1 MSDFLQVST
10 HQASF
15 NGNTV
20 PLENLCISITDCP
33 HSTPKWTD
41 DGLIVLRSNN
51 IKGGVLDLSAPSY
64 TDPLAFQERIKR
76 ATPEAGDI
84 VITREAPMGE
94 VCLIP
99 DGLKCCLGQRMVLL
113 KVDPTKISSQ
123 YLLFALQSEFVQ
135 KQIRKSDRTGSTVSN
150 LCIPDLK
157 ALEIPILFNTD
168 GIAAILKSIT
178 GKIELNNRINAELE
192 AMAKTL
198 YDYWFVQFDFP
209 DANGKPYKT
218 SGGKMVYNPTL
229 KREIPEGWSDCI
241 LGDHVTFK
249 RGVSYRSGDIQD
261 EGVPFLN
268 LNSFSLSGEFKQ
280 TGTKYFNGKFKPESK
295 LDAGELVIA
304 ITDVTRNADIIGKA
318 FVIPDIFDEKPLISC
333 DVACVSSKTFG
344 VAYLEQLFNSN
355 SYHKYIKHFAS
366 GTLVLHLD
374 LQGVKWFKTHLP
386 PKNLLDNYNKHCSS
400 LFKQRDIVLKENVYL
415 ESLRDWLLP
424 MLMNGQVTVK

>member
-1 MSDFLQVST
+1 MSNLSQVSSYL
-10 HQASF
+10 ASF

-41 DGLIVLRSNN
+41 NGLIVLRSNN

-64 TDPLAFQERIKR
+64 TDPLSFQERIKR

-157 ALEIPILFNTD
+157 ALEIPVLFNTD

-178 GKIELNNRINAELE
+178 GKIELNNHINAELE

-198 YDYWFVQFDFP
+198 YGYWFVQFNFP
-209 DANGKPYKT
+209 DDLGKPYKS

-229 KREIPEGWSDCI
+229 KREIPEGWEVVPVGDYANVKKGTLITEKDANQHGNIKVVSAGLNYSYLHDEANYSANVITISASGASAGFINFWREPIFACDCTVVKGNSDEETI
-241 LGDHVTFK
+241 YLLNFLKMRQEFIYQQARGSAQPHVYPK
-249 RGVSYRSGDIQD
+249 DISALNI
-261 EGVPFLN
+261 EVPPKGL
-268 LNSFSLSGEFKQ
+268 LE
-280 TGTKYFNGKFKPESK
+280 KFKAHVLDGNSEISNRLLQNQK
-295 LDAGELVIA
+295 LAV
-304 ITDVTRNADIIGKA
+304 
-318 FVIPDIFDEKPLISC
+318 
-333 DVACVSSKTFG
+333 
-344 VAYLEQLFNSN
+344 
-355 SYHKYIKHFAS
+355 
-366 GTLVLHLD
+366 
-374 LQGVKWFKTHLP
+374 
-386 PKNLLDNYNKHCSS
+386 
-400 LFKQRDIVLKENVYL
+400 
-415 ESLRDWLLP
+415 LRDWLLP
-424 MLMNGQVTVK
+424 MLMNGQVTVGEAS